1 MGRNRKHDREK
12 LPRHGDRF
20 GCPLMDCAGGS
31 SGMQSALTEGQIAKL
46 SEHARA
52 IVTAAGGAQRCSYC
66 GTVYLSSERRRLGK
80 LDNAING
87 HGWYGI

>member
-1 MGRNRKHDREK
+1 MNRKNRPAGTR

-20 GCPLMDCAGGS
+20 GCPSMDCAGGS

-46 SEHARA
+46 SEHVRA

-66 GTVYLSSERRRLGK
+66 GTVYLSSERRSLGK

-87 HGWYGI
+87 LGWYGN